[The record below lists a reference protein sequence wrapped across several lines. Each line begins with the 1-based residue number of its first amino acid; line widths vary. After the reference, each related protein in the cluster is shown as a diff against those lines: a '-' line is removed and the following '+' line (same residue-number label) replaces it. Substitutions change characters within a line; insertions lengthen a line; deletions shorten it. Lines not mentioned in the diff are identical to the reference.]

1 MNSTYSTPADL
12 AFDTLGVLVL
22 FETELGQSKSYLSL
36 GQNLQA
42 LGAEMD
48 LLVFDNSPTH
58 QSIPSAGQRNP
69 FRIHY
74 EHHPENP
81 GISKGYNK
89 GYERAQQM
97 RKNWLLLLDQDTT
110 FPEFTFE
117 KYFEAASSYQKEVLF
132 VPTLTDGHT
141 IYSPC
146 RYRYKKAS
154 ILTRLKTGVQPLEGK
169 SVLNSGIFIRADAFN
184 KAGKYNEQLRLDFSD
199 FDFID
204 RLRIYH
210 QNFVLVNLE
219 CSHQFF
225 DNQLD
230 LSKAV
235 GRFKIYAEGSEIF
248 ATSLLSRL
256 ILGIQL
262 VKRMLV
268 LTMRFRSMQFIKV
281 LFTK

>member
-1 MNSTYSTPADL
+1 M
-12 AFDTLGVLVL
+12 
-22 FETELGQSKSYLSL
+22 
-36 GQNLQA
+36 
-42 LGAEMD
+42 
-48 LLVFDNSPTH
+48 
-58 QSIPSAGQRNP
+58 
-69 FRIHY
+69 
-74 EHHPENP
+74 
-81 GISKGYNK
+81 
-89 GYERAQQM
+89 
-97 RKNWLLLLDQDTT
+97 
-110 FPEFTFE
+110 
-117 KYFEAASSYQKEVLF
+117 
-132 VPTLTDGHT
+132 
-141 IYSPC
+141 
-146 RYRYKKAS
+146 
-154 ILTRLKTGVQPLEGK
+154 QPLEGK

-235 GRFKIYAEGSEIF
+235 ERFKIYAEGSEIF
-248 ATSLLSRL
+248 GASLLSRL

-268 LTMRFRSMQFIKV
+268 LAMRFRSMQFI
-281 LFTK
+281 